1 MYICG
6 VKGVTYACRQSAEIK
21 IDTTMQKKITTTEYR
36 KTLREKIMNAAMKC
50 FREKGIRAVRMD
62 DIANE
67 LSISKRTLYEIYNN
81 KEELLYEGVEREVR
95 KSTEQLQQFAK
106 EHDDVMQI
114 ILFFYGQKFRELGS
128 VNPLFYTDLEKY
140 AKVKEFLRIR
150 HEEQSK
156 NTRAF
161 FDRGVEEGY
170 FLPQLNYDIVTQLG
184 EASMNYVMATKMY
197 QQFSLQEIF
206 KNFVSVLLRGYC
218 TEKGQHI
225 LDMSL

>member
-1 MYICG
+1 
-6 VKGVTYACRQSAEIK
+6 
-21 IDTTMQKKITTTEYR
+21 
-36 KTLREKIMNAAMKC
+36 MNAAMKC

-114 ILFFYGQKFRELGS
+114 ILFFYSQKFRELGS

-161 FDRGVEEGY
+161 FGRGVEEGY